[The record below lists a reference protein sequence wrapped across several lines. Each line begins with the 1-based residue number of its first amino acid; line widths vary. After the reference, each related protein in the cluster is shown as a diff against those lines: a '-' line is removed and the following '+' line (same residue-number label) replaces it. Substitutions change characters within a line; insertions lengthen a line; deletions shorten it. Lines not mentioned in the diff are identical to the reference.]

1 MPGLKKKMED
11 YFKIAKYS
19 MQYELANGVQLKFTF
34 EKTAFPHLTGI
45 HKLIDIP
52 MIQKYNDSQNLMVN
66 AKYLL
71 TKIRQGKLTEADI
84 RASKH
89 FSTIEDR
96 YERITA
102 ENLLSMT
109 YTDVVIDFDVTL
121 LNASKLV
128 NTKYIL
134 FEKEKKAYRQLCIKQ
149 NKIDQLYY
157 VETFF
162 YEQSDDYIRGQSRDK
177 VVHMKIIA
185 PDGSIFLEDSF

>member
-19 MQYELANGVQLKFTF
+19 MQYELASGAHLGFTF

-45 HKLIDIP
+45 HKLMDLP
-52 MIQKYNDSQNLMVN
+52 LIQKYNDPKNLMVN

-89 FSTIEDR
+89 FAAIEDR
-96 YERITA
+96 YERLTS

-121 LNASKLV
+121 LKASKLV

-134 FEKEKKAYRQLCIKQ
+134 FEKEQNAYRQLCIKQ
-149 NKIDQLYY
+149 NNMDRLYY

-162 YEQSDDYIRGQSRDK
+162 YEQSDDYIRGQLRDK
-177 VVHMKIIA
+177 VIGMKVIA
-185 PDGSIFLEDSF
+185 PDGSIYLEDSF